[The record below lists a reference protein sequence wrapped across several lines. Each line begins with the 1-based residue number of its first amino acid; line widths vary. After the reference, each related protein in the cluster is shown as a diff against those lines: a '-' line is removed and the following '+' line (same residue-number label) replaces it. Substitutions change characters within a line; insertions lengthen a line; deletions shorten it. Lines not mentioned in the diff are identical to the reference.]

1 MKLTTKSTQCHKLK
15 SAGFALSVTKT
26 TTAIAEIRAK
36 NGKMTQREF
45 GDSVG
50 VSTQT
55 VNSWEKDI
63 YRISAK
69 NLIKICEIYHV
80 SSSDLLGT

>member
-1 MKLTTKSTQCHKLK
+1 MTTPKIT
-15 SAGFALSVTKT
+15 
-26 TTAIAEIRAK
+26 IAEIRAR

-50 VSTQT
+50 VAPQT

-69 NLIKICEIYHV
+69 NLMKICEIYNV
-80 SSSDLLGT
+80 TSSDLLGA